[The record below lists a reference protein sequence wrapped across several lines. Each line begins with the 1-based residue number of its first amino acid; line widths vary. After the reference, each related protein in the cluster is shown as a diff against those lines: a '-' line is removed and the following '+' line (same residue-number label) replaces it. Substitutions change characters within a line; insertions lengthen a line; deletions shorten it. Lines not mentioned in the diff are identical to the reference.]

1 MKTIATFLSMLTVVT
16 VMTAQSLT
24 SLPDT
29 LETTRQLNEVVVEAQ
44 MQHTS
49 ATVTTYY
56 PDRNTKRTA
65 QNAIELLDRMAIP
78 QISINPVAGS
88 VETPGGESVSIYID
102 MEQASQEEMD
112 ALRPEDV
119 KKVEYLAFPTDPR
132 YNHDKYVIN
141 ITLNHYEYGGYAKIS
156 GTGNVMAGSGSGLAY
171 TKMSYRRMTY
181 DLNVT
186 DKYSDR
192 HNSGTEQT
200 QVFRFPRNNDV
211 VDEITRSNLL
221 DYGRF
226 RQNQLG
232 ASLRAKYTSDKA
244 MISNTVS
251 FAVKR
256 TPNNDSRGSLI
267 FSNVN
272 FENQTYSNSS
282 NSTYIYPRWKGSYFF
297 NLDKGFKLNIL
308 PSVLYQYTKSHR
320 KYESKETSI
329 MTDAIEKAVTAK
341 LQCQL
346 NKSFSKYHTVDINL
360 LGIYYYNKVDY
371 TGNTVASPVFNQFA
385 YGGMLGYSFNKDRF
399 YGQFI
404 GAIAGE
410 SNEISGVRVNSII
423 PVFNLNVQYAI
434 NNKNS
439 IVVTSYYNVN
449 PVEAADK
456 TPNYIQENEL
466 LYKTGNLYL
475 KNTPLS
481 SASIDYTWLPNNIF
495 SISAN
500 SGWFQRFNRIVPVF
514 TTDGPDGL
522 MLRSLENNGDYQEF
536 YVGTSL
542 SAKLLKRS
550 LVFKVAPRM
559 CFEKTTGL
567 YTDRA
572 NYLSL
577 SLSATYYLDKFYFS
591 AYYSTASRNLVEYS
605 LNETSI
611 KRKPYY
617 RIKAGWSNGRWNLS
631 ASAVNIFRRNW
642 VESTSSLKSVW
653 FDQFTT
659 EYGAS
664 SHRYVGITASYT
676 FGFGKKVKRGDEI
689 QTSDEGGSAIMK

>member
-1 MKTIATFLSMLTVVT
+1 MKTIATSLLMLTIITSVS
-16 VMTAQSLT
+16 AQSMK

-29 LETTRQLNEVVVEAQ
+29 LDTTRQLNEVVVEAQ
-44 MQHTS
+44 MQHTT
-49 ATVTTYY
+49 ATGTTYY

-88 VETPGGESVSIYID
+88 VETPSGESVSIYID

-141 ITLNHYEYGGYAKIS
+141 ITLRHYDYGGYAKIS

-171 TKMSYRRMTY
+171 TRMSYRHMTY

-186 DKYSDR
+186 DKYIDR
-192 HNSGTEQT
+192 NNSGTEQT

-232 ASLRAKYTSDKA
+232 TTFRAKYASDKA

-251 FAVKR
+251 FTAKR

-267 FSNVN
+267 FSNGD
-272 FENQTYSNSS
+272 FENQTYSNTS

-308 PSVLYQYTKSHR
+308 PSMLYQHTKSHR

-329 MTDAIEKAVTAK
+329 VTDAIEKAVTAE
-341 LQCQL
+341 LQFQL
-346 NKSFSKYHTVDINL
+346 NKTFGKYHTVDINL

-399 YGQFI
+399 YGQII

-466 LYKTGNLYL
+466 LYKTGNLHL
-475 KNTPLS
+475 KNSPLS
-481 SASIDYTWLPNNIF
+481 SASIDYTWLPNNKF

-500 SGWFQRFNRIVPVF
+500 SGWFQRFNRIVLVF
-514 TTDGPDGL
+514 TPDGPDGL
-522 MLRSLENNGDYQEF
+522 MLRSLENNGDYQDF
-536 YVGTSL
+536 YVGTSI

-550 LVFKVAPRM
+550 LVLKVAPRM

-567 YTDRA
+567 YTDHA

-577 SLSATYYLDKFYFS
+577 SFSATYYLDKFYFS
-591 AYYSTASRNLVEYS
+591 AYYSTASRRLVEYS

-689 QTSDEGGSAIMK
+689 QNSDEGSSAIMK

>member
-1 MKTIATFLSMLTVVT
+1 MLPVVT
-16 VMTAQSLT
+16 AMTAQSLT

-29 LETTRQLNEVVVEAQ
+29 LATTRQLKDVVVEAQ

-65 QNAIELLDRMAIP
+65 QNAIDLLDRMSIP

-141 ITLNHYEYGGYAKIS
+141 ITLRHYEYGGYAKIS

-171 TKMSYRRMTY
+171 AKMSYRRMTY

-186 DKYSDR
+186 DKYIDR
-192 HNSGTEQT
+192 HNSGTEQM
-200 QVFRFPRNNDV
+200 QVYRFPTGNDGI
-211 VDEITRSNLL
+211 DEITRSSLL

-232 ASLRAKYTSDKA
+232 ASFRAKYTSDKA
-244 MISNTVS
+244 VISNTVS
-251 FAVKR
+251 LIAQK

-267 FSNVN
+267 FSNGG
-272 FENQTYSNSS
+272 FENQSYSNSS
-282 NSTYIYPRWKGSYFF
+282 NSTYIYPRWKGSYFI
-297 NLDKGFKLNIL
+297 NPGNGFKINVL
-308 PSVLYQYTKSHR
+308 PSVLYQYIKSHR
-320 KYESKETSI
+320 GYLSKETSI
-329 MTDAIEKAVTAK
+329 VTDAVENAITAK
-341 LQCQL
+341 LQFQV
-346 NKSFSKYHTVDINL
+346 NKTFNKYHTIDFNL
-360 LGIYYYNKVDY
+360 LGIYYYDKVDY
-371 TGNTVASPVFNQFA
+371 TGSMVASPVFNQFA
-385 YGGMLGYSFNKDRF
+385 YGGMLGYSFSKNKY

-404 GAIAGE
+404 AAFAGE
-410 SNEISGVRVNSII
+410 SNKISGVRTNSFI
-423 PVFNLNVQYAI
+423 PVFNLNSQIAFNRRNSVSVTAI
-434 NNKNS
+434 
-439 IVVTSYYNVN
+439 YNVN
-449 PVEAADK
+449 PVQAADK
-456 TPNYIQENEL
+456 TPDCIQENEL
-466 LYKTGNLYL
+466 LYKEGNVHL
-475 KNTPLS
+475 KNTHWGR
-481 SASIDYTWLPNNIF
+481 ATVDYTWLANNKF
-495 SISAN
+495 SLSAN
-500 SGWFQRFNRIVPVF
+500 TGWHQFFNRVVPVF
-514 TTDGPDGL
+514 APDGPDGL

-550 LVFKVAPRM
+550 LVLKVAPRVY
-559 CFEKTTGL
+559 FERTTGL
-567 YTDRA
+567 YTDHA

-605 LNETSI
+605 LTETSI
-611 KRKPYY
+611 KRKPSYQ
-617 RIKAGWSNGRWNLS
+617 IKAGWSNGRWNLS
-631 ASAVNIFRRNW
+631 ASAVNILRKSW
-642 VESTSSLKSVW
+642 ESSTSSLKSRW
-653 FDQFTT
+653 FDQYST
-659 EYGAS
+659 EYSAD
-664 SHRYVGITASYT
+664 SHRFVGLTASYT

-689 QTSDEGGSAIMK
+689 QTTDEGGSAIMK